1 MKVNTKVR
9 YGLKA
14 LAYIAENSTD
24 KKLVRIKEISEDQDI
39 SVQYLE
45 QILFKLKNE
54 NIIEGKRGPTGGY
67 KLAIKPEEIDLYMI
81 YRILDD
87 EEKVID
93 CNEMGEGK
101 VHNCSE
107 AGCGDT
113 CILFFWITLLL
124 RANVR
129 HFING
134 LALMHFCRLRLRP
147 CCARCSRNA

>member
-67 KLAIKPEEIDLYMI
+67 KLAIEPEEIDLYMI

-113 CILFFWITLLL
+113 CIWSKLDNAMTKILSETSLQD
-124 RANVR
+124 
-129 HFING
+129 FINNG
-134 LALMHFCRLRLRP
+134 KRIQE
-147 CCARCSRNA
+147 